1 MKTLYFCNDFKYEQ
15 FLQSLK
21 MREKA
26 IERLKE
32 MGIRPSEQRIVI
44 LEYLL
49 GHRTHPTVEAIYSDL
64 SQKMPTL
71 SKTTVYNTL
80 KLLEENNAI
89 LELTIDKHNS
99 HFDGYVDP
107 HSHFMCKKCGK
118 IIDVDQPEATMC
130 CEPYEAR
137 FVIQETE
144 IYYRGL
150 CSDCIKDKQ

>member
-1 MKTLYFCNDFKYEQ
+1 
-15 FLQSLK
+15 
-21 MREKA
+21 MREQA
-26 IERLKE
+26 IERLKSL
-32 MGIRPSEQRIVI
+32 GIRPSEQRIVI

-49 GHRTHPTVEAIYSDL
+49 GHRTHPTVETIYSEL
-64 SQKMPTL
+64 SPKMPTL

-107 HSHFMCKKCGK
+107 HSHFMCKNCGK
-118 IIDVDQPEATMC
+118 IIDVEQQENTSKDEYSEAG
-130 CEPYEAR
+130 
-137 FVIQETE
+137 FVIHETE

-150 CSDCIKDKQ
+150 CAECINKSNNN

>member
-1 MKTLYFCNDFKYEQ
+1 
-15 FLQSLK
+15 
-21 MREKA
+21 MREQA
-26 IERLKE
+26 IERLKSL
-32 MGIRPSEQRIVI
+32 GIRPSEQRIVI

-49 GHRTHPTVEAIYSDL
+49 GHRTHPTVETIYSEL
-64 SQKMPTL
+64 SPKMPTL

-107 HSHFMCKKCGK
+107 HSHFMCKNCGK
-118 IIDVDQPEATMC
+118 IIDVEQQENTFKDEHSEAG
-130 CEPYEAR
+130 

-150 CSDCIKDKQ
+150 CAECINKNNNN